1 MSHYLMNNQIRCRVC
16 QILFTSKVFF
26 RGICI
31 TTMNQKNT
39 VHSHNKI
46 FFCRIFKNKMLY
58 KPTDKL
64 YMNISLKNKR

>member
-1 MSHYLMNNQIRCRVC
+1 
-16 QILFTSKVFF
+16 
-26 RGICI
+26 
-31 TTMNQKNT
+31 MNQKNT

-64 YMNISLKNKR
+64 YKNISLKNKR